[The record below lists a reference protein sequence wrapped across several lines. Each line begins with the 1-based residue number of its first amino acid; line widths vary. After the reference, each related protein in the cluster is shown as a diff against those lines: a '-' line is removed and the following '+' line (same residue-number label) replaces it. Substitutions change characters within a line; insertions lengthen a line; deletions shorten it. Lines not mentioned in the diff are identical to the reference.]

1 MMQLAVVGA
10 AGLVGQSVL
19 ELLAERQFPAERVF
33 AVDGPEHEAS
43 TVAYGNLELDIRQ
56 LDEFGF
62 ENVALAIFVAGSD
75 VAREYVPQARAAGV
89 TVIDFSDAYRLD
101 AEVPLVVPS
110 VNGAQ
115 LEGLEAGALVSAPN
129 CTVTPLA
136 MALHPL
142 LPLQPRRLTVAT
154 YQSVSGAGQKA
165 LEELAEQTTALFSQ
179 RESENTVFAKRIAFN
194 VLPQIGDVD
203 ADGTSAEELSLVNE
217 LRRLLQQPALQ
228 VEASCVRVPVF
239 FGHSWAVSLEVDGDI
254 DLLQVR
260 NRLLAAGLQLISADQ
275 HGGYITP
282 MEATG
287 NGGVWISRLRKTGNS
302 LSFWLSAD
310 NVRVGAAL
318 NCVLLAESLNKAGV
332 FE

>member
-33 AVDGPEHEAS
+33 AVDGPEHEAA
-43 TVAYGNLELDIRQ
+43 TVSYGNLELDIRQ
-56 LDEFGF
+56 LDEFVF
-62 ENVALAIFVAGSD
+62 DNVALAIFVAGSE

-101 AEVPLVVPS
+101 AEVPLVVPA
-110 VNGAQ
+110 VNGDQ
-115 LEGLEAGALVSAPN
+115 LQGLEAGALVSAPN

-136 MALHPL
+136 MALRPL
-142 LPLQPRRLTVAT
+142 LPLQPMRLTVAT
-154 YQSVSGAGQKA
+154 YQSVSGVGQKA

-179 RESENTVFAKRIAFN
+179 RESENTVFEKRIAFN
-194 VLPQIGDVD
+194 VLPQIGALD
-203 ADGTSAEELSLVNE
+203 ADGVSVEERSIMQE
-217 LRRLLQQPALQ
+217 LPRLLQLPALQ

-239 FGHSWAVSLEVDGDI
+239 FGHGWAVSVEVEADI
-254 DLLQVR
+254 DLAQVR
-260 NRLLAAGLQLISADQ
+260 NRLLAAGLQLIGPEQ

-287 NGGVWISRLRKTGNS
+287 NDGVWISRLRKAGNT
-302 LSFWLSAD
+302 LNFWLAAD

-318 NCVLLAESLNKAGV
+318 NCVHLAESLHKAGV

>member
-19 ELLAERQFPAERVF
+19 ELLAQRQFPAERVF

-43 TVAYGNLELDIRQ
+43 TVSYGNLELDIRQ

-62 ENVALAIFVAGSD
+62 ENVALAIFVAGDS

-89 TVIDFSDAYRLD
+89 TVIDFSSAFRLD
-101 AEVPLVVPS
+101 AEVPLVVPA
-110 VNGAQ
+110 VNAEQ
-115 LEGLEAGALVSAPN
+115 LAGLEAGALVAVPN

-136 MALHPL
+136 MALRPL
-142 LPLQPRRLTVAT
+142 LPLQPKRLTVAT
-154 YQSVSGAGQKA
+154 YQSVSGSGQKA

-179 RESENTVFAKRIAFN
+179 RESENTVFEKRIAFN
-194 VLPQIGDVD
+194 VLPQIGALDE
-203 ADGTSAEELSLVNE
+203 DGMAEEERSIMLE
-217 LRRLLQQPALQ
+217 LRRLLQQAELPI
-228 VEASCVRVPVF
+228 EATAVRVPVF
-239 FGHSWAVSLEVDGDI
+239 FGHAWAVSLEVAADI
-254 DLLQVR
+254 DLVQVK
-260 NRLLAAGLQLISADQ
+260 NRLVAAGLQCVTADQ
-275 HGGYITP
+275 HGGHITP

-287 NGGVWISRLRKTGNS
+287 NDGVWISRLRKAGNTIQ
-302 LSFWLSAD
+302 FWLAAD

-318 NCVLLAESLNKAGV
+318 NCVLVAEAMYKAGV

>member
-33 AVDGPEHEAS
+33 AVDGPEHEAA
-43 TVAYGNLELDIRQ
+43 TVSYGNLELDVRQ

-89 TVIDFSDAYRLD
+89 TVIDFSDAFRLD

-110 VNGAQ
+110 VNGNLLA
-115 LEGLEAGALVSAPN
+115 GLEAGALVAVPN

-136 MALHPL
+136 MALRPL

-154 YQSVSGAGQKA
+154 YQSVSGSGQKA

-179 RESENTVFAKRIAFN
+179 READITVFDKRIAFN
-194 VLPQIGDVD
+194 VLPQIGSLDEE
-203 ADGTSAEELSLVNE
+203 GISAEERSIMFE
-217 LRRLLQQPALQ
+217 LRRLLQQPQLQ

-239 FGHSWAVSLEVDGDI
+239 FGHAWAVNLEVAEDI
-254 DLLQVR
+254 DLVQIR
-260 NRLLAAGLQLISADQ
+260 NRLVAAGLQVVAADQ
-275 HGGYITP
+275 HGGYVTP

-287 NGGVWISRLRKTGNS
+287 NDGVWISRLRKNANTI
-302 LSFWLSAD
+302 SFWLSAD

-318 NCVLLAESLNKAGV
+318 NCVQVAELLHKSEV
-332 FE
+332 F